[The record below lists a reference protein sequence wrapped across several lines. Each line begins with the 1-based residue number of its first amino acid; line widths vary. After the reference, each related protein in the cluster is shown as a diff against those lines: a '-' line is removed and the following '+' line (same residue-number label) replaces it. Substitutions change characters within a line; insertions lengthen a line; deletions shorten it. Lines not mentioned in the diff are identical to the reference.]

1 VSALTT
7 YLRDHHAAGCAGSQL
22 ARRLASR
29 VTDGSPLRGVAAEI
43 EDDLITLEELMREVG
58 VGPSRAKDALA
69 RVAEQLSRVK
79 QSTPFDSTS
88 SATDL
93 MDSETLV
100 VGITG
105 KRALWISLREADAV
119 SDRERLEALIERA
132 TAQLEIVEEF
142 RRVAAREVIVRDR
155 SRACR

>member
-1 VSALTT
+1 MSALTT
-7 YLRDHHAAGCAGSQL
+7 YLRDHHAAGCAGSRL

-29 VTDGSPLRGVAAEI
+29 VPEGSPLRGVAAEI
-43 EDDLITLEELMREVG
+43 EEDLITLEELMREVG

-69 RVAEQLSRVK
+69 RVAEQVSRMK
-79 QSTPFDSTS
+79 QSAPFDSTC
-88 SATDL
+88 AIDL
-93 MDSETLV
+93 VDSETLV

-142 RRVAAREVIVRDR
+142 RRVAARQVFVRDLTR
-155 SRACR
+155 ASR